1 MGQNVREIPGAL
13 AETMIVVDQGP
24 VGAAVIAAVE
34 AALLG
39 FDQRVN
45 NIRIGAGNR
54 HADFPE
60 RAFGHAVAFN
70 ALPGSTIVVRTV
82 ETVLVATA
90 VEHPGRAVAFPHR
103 SKENVGILRIK
114 NDVDASGPGVPVAN
128 FLPGF
133 AAIAATENAAL
144 Y

>member
-70 ALPGSTIVVRTV
+70 ALPSSTIVGRTV
-82 ETVLVATA
+82 EAVLVAAT
-90 VEHPGRAVAFPHR
+90 VERPRRAVAFPHR
-103 SKENVGILRIK
+103 SKENSGILRIK
-114 NDVDASGPGVPVAN
+114 NDVDAAGAVVQVET
-128 FLPGF
+128 FLPVV
-133 AAIAATENAAL
+133 
-144 Y
+144 